1 MEETS
6 YSIGYS
12 MAKWA
17 RQLGLNSGSLARLM
31 DGQGTEEDISAMRDL
46 VAKEE
51 GPLVAANMFPC
62 AKCLKGES

>member
-17 RQLGLNSGSLARLM
+17 RKLGLNSGSLARLM
-31 DGQGTEEDISAMRDL
+31 EGKGTMEDVNALRDL

-62 AKCLKGES
+62 AKCLEVG